1 VRLAGNSENRC
12 VSLLYNLLVI
22 LHFLGLAALIGGFV
36 VQISTTPR
44 VVNNAMF
51 HGALT
56 QLVTGVLLVGLRYPL
71 HDSDPDEWALP
82 DNAKIGVKFV
92 ILLVVLGLILANR
105 KKESISNA
113 VWGLIGGLAIANVVI
128 AVLW

>member
-1 VRLAGNSENRC
+1 
-12 VSLLYNLLVI
+12 VSFVYDLLVI
-22 LHFLGLAALIGGFV
+22 LHFLGLASLIGGFL
-36 VQISTTPR
+36 VQIRSSPR
-44 VVNNAMF
+44 VVNPAML

-71 HDSDPDEWALP
+71 HDSDPEWDLP

-92 ILLVVLGLILANR
+92 ILLVVLGLILVNR
-105 KKESISNA
+105 KKDQISTA
-113 VWGLIGGLAIANVVI
+113 TWGLIGGLSIVNVVI

>member
-1 VRLAGNSENRC
+1 MEIVEK
-12 VSLLYNLLVI
+12 VLVV
-22 LHFLGLAALIGGFV
+22 LHFLGLASLIGGFL
-36 VQISTTPR
+36 VQMSSSQRGI
-44 VVNNAMF
+44 NNAMF

-71 HDSDPDEWALP
+71 HNADPDEWALP

-92 ILLVVLGLILANR
+92 ILLVILGLILANR

-113 VWGLIGGLAIANVVI
+113 VWGAIGGLAIANVVI

>member
-1 VRLAGNSENRC
+1 MSFV
-12 VSLLYNLLVI
+12 YNLLVI
-22 LHFLGLAALIGGFV
+22 LHFLGLASLIGGFL
-36 VQISTTPR
+36 VQIRTSPR
-44 VVNNAMF
+44 VVNMAMV

-71 HDSDPDEWALP
+71 HNADPEEWGLP
-82 DNAKIGVKFV
+82 DNAKIAVKFV
-92 ILLVVLGLILANR
+92 ILLVVLGLVLANR

-113 VWGLIGGLAIANVVI
+113 VWAAIGVLSIANVAI